1 MIAGVDLP
9 TFSEEVLEGTEDL
22 KHPSSGIAE
31 KLSENMED
39 AKEDVP
45 ENNSNNGISNANETN
60 DDDHESNSNQE
71 IVNSVVNSN
80 VPISDIMNQ
89 ENHDET
95 NSELLLFKSKIH
107 SYDTC
112 YFFDLIYDFRY

>member
-9 TFSEEVLEGTEDL
+9 TFSEEVSEGTEDL
-22 KHPSSGIAE
+22 KHPSSGIPG

-39 AKEDVP
+39 SEEDVL

-60 DDDHESNSNQE
+60 DDNHESKSNQE

-80 VPISDIMNQ
+80 IPISDIMNQ
-89 ENHDET
+89 ENHDGAK
-95 NSELLLFKSKIH
+95 SELLVQNSFI
-107 SYDTC
+107 
-112 YFFDLIYDFRY
+112 